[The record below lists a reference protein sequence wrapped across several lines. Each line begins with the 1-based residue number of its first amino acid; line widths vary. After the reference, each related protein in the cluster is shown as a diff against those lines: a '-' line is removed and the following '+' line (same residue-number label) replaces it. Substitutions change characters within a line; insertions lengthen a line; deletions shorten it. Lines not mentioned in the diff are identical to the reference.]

1 MTAKERREHNRK
13 LYLNQEQNE
22 QNLHWVWDIND

>member
-22 QNLHWVWDIND
+22 QNLHWF

>member
-22 QNLHWVWDIND
+22 QNLHWV